1 MCAAQPNGSL
11 YDLDPWD
18 QPISHVDLEVHGSS
32 ESAAMALRYRGST
45 AVAEGFKLVRLL
57 KGAGNM
63 PGSSFET
70 Q

>member
-32 ESAAMALRYRGST
+32 ESAAMALAFLQCMRQDPARHNTYRIRAS
-45 AVAEGFKLVRLL
+45 E
-57 KGAGNM
+57 
-63 PGSSFET
+63 E
-70 Q
+70 